1 MTAPETT
8 ITTPRVTAH
17 STCDHPKTKVARA
30 ACRRARRAGWVAI
43 VRGDERIRKGL
54 IVRVTTNSHVEDELL
69 GEKRTVISHVEGELL
84 GWGEKRI
91 VIRDTD
97 GDRTS
102 FDVPAVLRVE
112 IKNDD
117 DEADETDD

>member
-54 IVRVTTNSHVEDELL
+54 IVRVTTADSHVEDELL
-69 GEKRTVISHVEGELL
+69 EKRTVISHEGELL

-112 IKNDD
+112 IKNND